1 MLKPAFMAATVVLL
15 LTLVVVTP
23 RLIGPQEDISSLPR
37 LILNYD
43 EGILIAF
50 VTSLSGTY
58 LYESLFVHVIPSTGP
73 DPILRNATRAMA
85 LEERIP
91 LDVISSFR
99 LEAGA
104 QDGLGQL
111 FDVQLDVVAVE
122 SPEGWSFRLILDPG
136 SPPRRF
142 TGQELQN
149 APFATLMERRNLV

>member
-1 MLKPAFMAATVVLL
+1 MLKPAFMAATVLLL

-43 EGILIAF
+43 DGTLIAF

-58 LYESLFVHVIPSTGP
+58 LYPRLSITVTPSSGS
-73 DPILRNATRAMA
+73 DSVLRNATRAMA

-91 LDVISSFR
+91 LDLMSSFR

-104 QDGLGQL
+104 EDGLGHL
-111 FDVQLDVVAVE
+111 FGLGLDVMAVE
-122 SPEGWSFRLILDPG
+122 SAEGWTLRLILEPG
-136 SPPRRF
+136 PPRVF
-142 TGQELQN
+142 TGQDLRN
-149 APFATLMERRNLV
+149 SPFATLLERRDGP

>member
-1 MLKPAFMAATVVLL
+1 MLKPAFMAATVLLL

-43 EGILIAF
+43 DGTLIAF

-58 LYESLFVHVIPSTGP
+58 LYRELSLAVTPSAGP
-73 DPILRNATRAMA
+73 GAVARNATTAMA

-91 LDVISSFR
+91 LDLLPSFR

-104 QDGLGQL
+104 EDGLGQR
-111 FDVQLDVVAVE
+111 FAVHLDVVAVE
-122 SPEGWSFRLILDPG
+122 SAEGWSLRLTMDPA
-136 SPPRRF
+136 PPREVLGEDLRSS
-142 TGQELQN
+142 
-149 APFATLMERRNLV
+149 PFATLLERRNGP

>member
-1 MLKPAFMAATVVLL
+1 
-15 LTLVVVTP
+15 
-23 RLIGPQEDISSLPR
+23 RLIGPQEDIASLPR

-58 LYESLFVHVIPSTGP
+58 LYESLFIHVIPSDGP
-73 DPILRNATRAMA
+73 EPIFRNATRAMA

-91 LDVISSFR
+91 LEVMSSFR

-104 QDGLGQL
+104 QDGLGQH
-111 FDVQLDVVAVE
+111 FDVMVDVVAVE
-122 SPEGWSFRLILDPG
+122 SLEEWSLRLFLDG
-136 SPPRRF
+136 ANPPRMF

-149 APFATLMERRNLV
+149 APFATLMERRNLA